1 MIFEFRAKFGLL
13 FFVHLTKLLISRYTM
28 EQEHAFDEFLV
39 ATETMDYNH
48 PRIQEILGEIPTGLI
63 PKAKANWLYEHVR
76 DRFLYDPYHLDLR
89 PQALKASEILTQKR
103 AWCVEKAIVLAACF
117 RAAGIPA
124 KLGFGIVVN
133 HIGVEKLT
141 SYLQREEI
149 VFHGFVEA
157 FVDGVWS
164 KCTPAFDP
172 RICRLS
178 GVEPLAWNQRD
189 DSLFQE
195 FSSNGKFMEYIHF
208 YGSFPDVPFALMHQE
223 MQRYYPHLFE
233 EQIET
238 RGFSFHFAPEFLTIE
253 QEAPVATGL

>member
-1 MIFEFRAKFGLL
+1 
-13 FFVHLTKLLISRYTM
+13 M
-28 EQEHAFDEFLV
+28 EQEHAFDEFL
-39 ATETMDYNH
+39 APTETMDFTH
-48 PRIQEILGEIPTGLI
+48 PRVQELLSEIPSGLST
-63 PKAKANWLYEHVR
+63 KATANWLYEHVR

-89 PQALKASEILTQKR
+89 PQALKASEILTHKR
-103 AWCVEKAIVLAACF
+103 AWCVEKSIVLAACF
-117 RAAGIPA
+117 RGIGIPA
-124 KLGFGIVVN
+124 RLGFGIVVN

-141 SYLQREEI
+141 HYLQREEI

-189 DSLFQE
+189 DSLFQA

-208 YGSFPDVPFALMHQE
+208 YGSFADVPFALMHQE
-223 MQRYYPHLFE
+223 MQQYYPHLFQ

-238 RGFSFHFAPEFLTIE
+238 RGFSFHFDPSFLKF
-253 QEAPVATGL
+253 Q